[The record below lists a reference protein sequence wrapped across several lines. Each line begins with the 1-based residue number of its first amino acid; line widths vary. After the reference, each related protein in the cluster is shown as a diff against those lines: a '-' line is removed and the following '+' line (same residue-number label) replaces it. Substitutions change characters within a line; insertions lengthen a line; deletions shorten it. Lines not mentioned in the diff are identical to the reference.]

1 MPLSIF
7 VILEPRKG
15 REKKKE
21 VSGQFLD
28 TIKIYTYIL
37 VIFEENNFVGIMTR
51 NFIDSSVSRIP
62 CVLRLYLEF
71 LLVKKLIYEV
81 EESE

>member
-28 TIKIYTYIL
+28 TIKIYIYIFLL
-37 VIFEENNFVGIMTR
+37 VVFEENNFVGIITR

-62 CVLRLYLEF
+62 C
-71 LLVKKLIYEV
+71 LIYEV